1 MKLLLDTCTYI
12 WLVDNSALLS
22 AAAREALR
30 TTDHSRHLS
39 AISVSEVH
47 RLIRKGRLAIHAPR
61 GLDVWFET
69 GFANHGVAPEAITW
83 RIAHAAEMLPAIHND
98 PADRYII
105 ATAQR
110 LDAAIVTPDNSIPR
124 YPGVEVIW

>member
-1 MKLLLDTCTYI
+1 MKLLLDTCAYI

-30 TTDHSRHLS
+30 VTGHSRHLC

-47 RLIRKGRLAIHAPR
+47 RLVRKGRLAIHAPK

-69 GFANHGVAPEAITW
+69 GFANHGVAPEAVTW
-83 RIAHAAEMLPAIHND
+83 RSAHVAELLPAIHSD
-98 PADRYII
+98 PSDRYIV
-105 ATAQR
+105 ATAQ
-110 LDAAIVTPDNSIPR
+110 LLGAAIVTPDKIIPR